1 MLQSTLTLGV
11 GCSLSAYLHAE
22 VGDQVVENA
31 VDEIPPVDVAPK
43 TVGELL
49 KSVREQLGMTLPDV
63 AAKTRVPMRH
73 LEAIEQSQFGALPG
87 QTYTVG
93 FVRSYARALDLEDT
107 AIINALR
114 IELSR
119 SGHQGYQAPL
129 QNYEPADPA
138 RVPSKTLAWTAAA
151 IAVVILA
158 AYLIFRSLT
167 LTQVVTAPQPV
178 PPLGLPDE
186 SVADMG
192 ISAQDLL
199 ARAAPPAKSN
209 F

>member
-1 MLQSTLTLGV
+1 
-11 GCSLSAYLHAE
+11 

-31 VDEIPPVDVAPK
+31 VDEIPPVEVAPK

-151 IAVVILA
+151 IAIVILA

-192 ISAQDLL
+192 ISAQDLI